1 MGSTPTSSTIWYADG
16 ILDSLIETGQYTVF
30 LFRFV
35 SAQSN
40 QPKLI
45 HGIGTGVHFISKQ
58 KIFFYL
64 NGSPLAEFLMY
75 SARIVVINIFD
86 DIGLH
91 VFYF

>member
-1 MGSTPTSSTIWYADG
+1 M
-16 ILDSLIETGQYTVF
+16 
-30 LFRFV
+30 
-35 SAQSN
+35 
-40 QPKLI
+40 
-45 HGIGTGVHFISKQ
+45 Q

-64 NGSPLAEFLMY
+64 NGSPLTELLMY